1 MPANDQIGI
10 AGERRKL
17 LWGAAIALPIA
28 VAAWLALFWLTPP
41 LASAAE
47 PLARLVYALNWIA
60 VAVLL
65 TFLTAIE
72 AVSHERLFT
81 PAIDPLA
88 GRESARMRVNLR
100 YLQHTLEQLLVFI
113 PGLLLLAWHSA
124 DGAELRAVAATA
136 VVWIALRIVF
146 WVGYHI
152 SPSLRTPG
160 LVGMA
165 MSMVVLLYCVARFGY
180 ELAGPLGAA
189 VPLVLFA
196 GAEAFLV
203 WISRRPSQ
211 RKLPGQAGQ

>member
-1 MPANDQIGI
+1 MPDNDQAGI

-17 LWGAAIALPIA
+17 MWGAAIALPLA
-28 VAAWLALFWLTPP
+28 VVAWLALFWLTPP
-41 LASAAE
+41 VASAEE
-47 PLARLVYALNWIA
+47 PLARLVYALNWVG

-88 GRESARMRVNLR
+88 GRESARMKVNLR

-113 PGLLLLAWHSA
+113 PGLLLLAWHSGN
-124 DGAELRAVAATA
+124 GAELRAVTATA
-136 VVWIALRIVF
+136 IVWIALRIVF

-180 ELAGPLGAA
+180 ELAGPVGAA
-189 VPLVLFA
+189 VPLVLFG
-196 GAEAFLV
+196 GAEMFLV
-203 WISRRPSQ
+203 WISQRPA
-211 RKLPGQAGQ
+211 RD

>member
-1 MPANDQIGI
+1 MPATDRDEV

-17 LWGAAIALPIA
+17 LGGAVIALPLA

-41 LASAAE
+41 VTSAE
-47 PLARLVYALNWIA
+47 PLARLVYALNWIG

-88 GRESARMRVNLR
+88 GRESRRMRINLR

-113 PGLLLLAWHSA
+113 PGLLLLAWYSA
-124 DGAELRAVAATA
+124 DGAELRAVTATA
-136 VVWIALRIVF
+136 VVWIALRLVF

-160 LVGMA
+160 LVGTA
-165 MSMVVLLYCVARFGY
+165 MSMVVLLYSVARFGY
-180 ELAGPLGAA
+180 ELAGPVGAA
-189 VPLVLFA
+189 VPLALFA
-196 GAEAFLV
+196 AAEVFLV
-203 WISRRPSQ
+203 WISKRPT
-211 RKLPGQAGQ
+211 RG

>member
-1 MPANDQIGI
+1 MPATDRDEV

-17 LWGAAIALPIA
+17 LGGAAIALPLA

-41 LASAAE
+41 VTAAE
-47 PLARLVYALNWIA
+47 PLGRLVYAFNWIG

-88 GRESARMRVNLR
+88 GRESRRMRINLR

-113 PGLLLLAWHSA
+113 PGLLLLAWYSSN
-124 DGAELRAVAATA
+124 GAELRAVTATA
-136 VVWIALRIVF
+136 MVWIALRLVF

-160 LVGMA
+160 LVGTA

-180 ELAGPLGAA
+180 ELAGPIGAA
-189 VPLVLFA
+189 APLALFA
-196 GAEAFLV
+196 AAEIFLV
-203 WISRRPSQ
+203 WISRRPS
-211 RKLPGQAGQ
+211 RD

>member
-1 MPANDQIGI
+1 MPVTDENGV

-17 LWGAAIALPIA
+17 LWGAAITLPIA
-28 VAAWLALFWLTPP
+28 IAVWLGLFLLTPP
-41 LASAAE
+41 VADAGE
-47 PLARLVYALNWIA
+47 PLARLVYALNWIG

-88 GRESARMRVNLR
+88 GQESARMRINLR

-113 PGLLLLAWHSA
+113 PGLLLLAWYS
-124 DGAELRAVAATA
+124 DGGEQMRAVTATA
-136 VVWIALRIVF
+136 VVWIVLRVVF
-146 WVGYHI
+146 WIGYHI

-165 MSMVVLLYCVARFGY
+165 MSMGVLIYVVARFGY
-180 ELAGPLGAA
+180 DLAGPLGAA
-189 VPLVLFA
+189 IPLVLFG

-203 WISRRPSQ
+203 WISARPS
-211 RKLPGQAGQ
+211 RS